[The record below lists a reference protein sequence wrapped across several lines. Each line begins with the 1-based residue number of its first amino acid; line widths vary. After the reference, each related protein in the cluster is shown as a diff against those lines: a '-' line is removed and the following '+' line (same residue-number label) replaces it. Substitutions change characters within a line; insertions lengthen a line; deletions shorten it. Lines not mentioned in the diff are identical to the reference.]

1 MIAFL
6 IWLTVLIGSLIYL
19 AYLIIRLIK
28 ISIQIRKYRK
38 ASSEAEKDVAQA
50 LIAYKQKKDGADK

>member
-19 AYLIIRLIK
+19 AYLIIGLIK

>member
-6 IWLTVLIGSLIYL
+6 IWLAVLIGLLIYL
-19 AYLIIRLIK
+19 AYLIIGIIK
-28 ISIQIRKYRK
+28 LSIQIRKYRK
-38 ASSEAEKDVAQA
+38 ASSEAEKDVAEA